1 MVLLTITPAAK
12 SAIQVFHQ
20 HSLGS
25 IRCIVEGEPSLAE
38 PEVGQPITHGQL
50 IDIVRALQRHHDATQ
65 SPKSYSISLE
75 EVLKGSKIYV
85 PPPKPKAEHTPQY
98 VALMRRLREEEEKR
112 AYDRMINPPAP
123 IETFA
128 QRFPGAS
135 TFGAAASIKS
145 PVAVD
150 DDETTYQDINRQMTL
165 IINVLVTIIASS
177 VTIWIAARYWST
189 PQRLALSM
197 CGSVIIA
204 VAEVGIYMG
213 YIYRVKDAKSEEQ
226 RRKEAKE
233 VVDTWIIDGK
243 KKASTS
249 AVSAGGDNVRFRKG
263 KHR

>member
-12 SAIQVFHQ
+12 RAIEKYNQLEQNPARPVA
-20 HSLGS
+20 
-25 IRCIVEGEPSLAE
+25 EGEPSLND
-38 PEVGQPITHGQL
+38 PEVGRPITHGQL
-50 IDIVRALQRHHDATQ
+50 IEVVRTLNKRHGETQ
-65 SPKSYSISLE
+65 NSTDHAIGLE
-75 EVLKGSKIYV
+75 DVLKGSKVYV
-85 PPPKPKAEHTPQY
+85 PPPKSKAEPTPEY
-98 VALMRRLREEEEKR
+98 VALMKRLRQEEEKR
-112 AYDRMINPPAP
+112 AYERMINPPAP
-123 IETFA
+123 AETSSK
-128 QRFPGAS
+128 RFPGAS
-135 TFGAAASIKS
+135 TYGAAASVKS
-145 PVAVD
+145 PIAVD

-213 YIYRVKDAKSEEQ
+213 YIYRVKDAKTEER

-233 VVDTWIIDGK
+233 VVDTWVIDGK
-243 KKASTS
+243 KKGNTS
-249 AVSAGGDNVRFRKG
+249 AVMAGQDSVRFRKG